1 MIPARSISF
10 GLALMGCIAKMA
22 TGQMSPTQTVQAALD
37 AFGRS
42 DWRAL
47 ASLVHP
53 DALTGFRTDQLG
65 SAVGYSLLRSDPQMR
80 HRNISIRPADFVSA
94 DAIQRAKDIRIVEFP
109 GKPTV
114 GELAGPAL
122 GTGQQVNIAQLSGKV
137 VIVYYWASWNQQ
149 CAADFFKLKTL
160 VNGYGSKGLEVVCV
174 NLDNNPSDALGYL
187 QRTLEL
193 QSKRTAAIQAQMDHL
208 DAKVRGRS

>member
-10 GLALMGCIAKMA
+10 GLALMGSIAQMA

-80 HRNISIRPADFVSA
+80 RRNISIRPADFVSA
-94 DAIQRAKDIRIVEFP
+94 DAIQRAKDIRVVEFP
-109 GKPTV
+109 GNPTV
-114 GELAGPAL
+114 GELAG
-122 GTGQQVNIAQLSGKV
+122 LSVG
-137 VIVYYWASWNQQ
+137 
-149 CAADFFKLKTL
+149 DFFVRWCEAAFSNGQRRPWQAMQRVGRQTIGEVLEGDTL
-160 VNGYGSKGLEVVCV
+160 AHVLYRVQVESIYLAGKLEVMS
-174 NLDNNPSDALGYL
+174 L
-187 QRTLEL
+187 
-193 QSKRTAAIQAQMDHL
+193 KRDGGQWRLLLNDDVIWRFPL
-208 DAKVRGRS
+208 VGPE